1 MLITW
6 KFLFELFGEFLL
18 KIIKIVDHSIL
29 ELLVLTYLEIES
41 DHSLRTIVGIRVV
54 YHDFFKLA

>member
-1 MLITW
+1 MLIIR
-6 KFLFELFGEFLL
+6 KFLFEFFGELLL

-29 ELLVLTYLEIES
+29 ELLVWTYLEIES
-41 DHSLRTIVGIRVV
+41 DHSLWTIVGVRVF